1 MPIDTDLPPLP
12 PKAPGRNRYRHRH
25 QQGVILICEDQAAQ
39 RQLYEA
45 LTAIKN
51 CKIKVVV
58 T

>member
-1 MPIDTDLPPLP
+1 MPTETDLPPLP
-12 PKAPGRNRYRHRH
+12 PKAPGRNRYRHLP
-25 QQGVILICEDQAAQ
+25 QQGVILICEDQKAQ
-39 RQLYEA
+39 SALYEA